1 MENVGISAIGYD
13 NNSKL
18 SILKYW
24 QDIIEFDTTIE
35 GLNSSSA
42 FAGLGVLILKA
53 LMGNCIHCQCQYG
66 TFSFVNVTD

>member
-1 MENVGISAIGYD
+1 MENIGICAIGYD

-18 SILKYW
+18 SIYRYW

-35 GLNSSSA
+35 GVNSSSA
-42 FAGLGVLILKA
+42 FTALGVLTLNA

-66 TFSFVNVTD
+66 TFSFVNLTD